1 MMLHEMSC
9 MDSTTIF
16 IENCF
21 RVYLT
26 KAWIFWYR
34 YIPHV
39 KISYKRFVI
48 SPVDNRE
55 ISILNNQSP
64 VPGDAQFPTKAC
76 YLFRSY
82 SVDHYIYYI
91 TNSFFG

>member
-1 MMLHEMSC
+1 MMLYEISC

-16 IENCF
+16 IDNCF
-21 RVYLT
+21 GVYLT

-48 SPVDNRE
+48 SPVDTGE

-64 VPGDAQFPTKAC
+64 LPDGAQFPTKDS
-76 YLFRSY
+76 YLFHRSLY
-82 SVDHYIYYI
+82 
-91 TNSFFG
+91 TA